1 MKTFGE
7 NFEKDLIVDKLR
19 LDDECEVQAS
29 LYYRWAKELAAAKEE
44 ANQADDRLK
53 ALLAQKSLLYR
64 RNPPSDIKVTEAV
77 FDALLNDDSD
87 IRIAREDVTRTS
99 HKVDTIWAM
108 INALDNRKSMLDNL
122 VKLQVSSYYNTESNP
137 KSASE
142 RITKKE

>member
-29 LYYRWAKELAAAKEE
+29 LYYHWAQELAAAKEE
-44 ANQADDRLK
+44 ANQADDRVK
-53 ALLAQKSLLYR
+53 ALLAQKSLLYL

-137 KSASE
+137 KSASD
-142 RITKKE
+142 RISKKE

>member
-29 LYYRWAKELAAAKEE
+29 LYYHWAQELAAAKEE

-137 KSASE
+137 KSASD
-142 RITKKE
+142 RISKKE